1 MSLIDYWFF
10 LIRITS
16 SHSRN
21 WCSSA
26 FFLQNG
32 GSSWSNVSAFRLL
45 ETEQISVCLALVSS
59 LESSLYYYF
68 CKAEPATL
76 LMMSHYL
83 MIFWVLC
90 WPCEC
95 YPLFTALKQYLSLSL
110 KHKGLLIVLPGTWLE
125 TTTCA
130 CHKGWK
136 GFIPDPQKR
145 LVIRKKRN
153 TCLCNYAHLTFRKK
167 LRFNKH
173 NFCFHRMFFIKL

>member
-1 MSLIDYWFF
+1 M
-10 LIRITS
+10 
-16 SHSRN
+16 
-21 WCSSA
+21 
-26 FFLQNG
+26 
-32 GSSWSNVSAFRLL
+32 
-45 ETEQISVCLALVSS
+45 ALVSS

-68 CKAEPATL
+68 CEAEPATL

-83 MIFWVLC
+83 MILWVLC
-90 WPCEC
+90 WPSEC

-167 LRFNKH
+167 LNVTDEMRFNKH
-173 NFCFHRMFFIKL
+173 NFWVFFTGCSSLNFRPTYSLTHMTFIHSGNSYFAILCKQLRQRCGLFD